1 MLVLLRSWLPSWLI
15 YAKGQRGCAPAVHL
29 LGVLLAVTN
38 LQFWLRVREAPME
51 ALWFFFHYD
60 VTIVLLPFLL
70 LLLL

>member
-1 MLVLLRSWLPSWLI
+1 MQKASEVVHQPL
-15 YAKGQRGCAPAVHL
+15 HL

-38 LQFWLRVREAPME
+38 LQFWLRVRVREAPME